1 MQLGIFTNITIH
13 YNDCLAELNTSHYI
27 SIYSEQ
33 NYGKKK
39 KYIFD
44 FQGFNFMGACL
55 KFFPQ
60 SSDLED
66 TGQVEWGTYSCRN
79 IDLWTLVFIKQF
91 FWWTELRKLLIDLA
105 PSWQSAGVNNGW
117 VSHSVQVAV
126 PGRARLHQI
135 HIILWGREWNGDG
148 EDQRALTQKYV
159 CKTQ

>member
-66 TGQVEWGTYSCRN
+66 TGQVEWGTYSCQN

-105 PSWQSAGVNNGW
+105 PSWQSAGVNNSGL
-117 VSHSVQVAV
+117 SHSVQVASA
-126 PGRARLHQI
+126 PSCMTALGCIRSTWLSGW
-135 HIILWGREWNGDG
+135 LWNGDCK
-148 EDQRALTQKYV
+148 DQISQS
-159 CKTQ
+159 